1 MKEMQI
7 KLEGKTQINK
17 NETTKPQVP
26 HIASPSIFMPAF
38 LGTG

>member
-1 MKEMQI
+1 MQI
-7 KLEGKTQINK
+7 KLEGRNRTNK
-17 NETTKPQVP
+17 KETTKPQVP